1 MKKVNLMTLLLFTV
15 FIVYSVFIDS
25 VRENIGD
32 LADYIRVILFFLL
45 GLCVNM
51 ILSIVIGKIS
61 RRMGSQSSKRKKMG
75 LYTWTGRIQ
84 DVEKEFQIII
94 GNSKSSNDIF
104 YNMEEIEKKIK
115 RYFYSDID
123 KLKRFKVYLNV
134 VEKDNM
140 AVVFQTFVMSILSS
154 AFASMLVTGKI
165 KDVTEN
171 LLLPNM
177 GKGLSETFYYG
188 LSAVFLFCSIGALI
202 APIMSQSD
210 KTRVRI
216 MQEIIDLCIDQ
227 LKEKKDSFNKFN
239 G

>member
-1 MKKVNLMTLLLFTV
+1 MKKINLITLLLFTV
-15 FIVYSVFIDS
+15 FIVNSVFIDS
-25 VRENIGD
+25 VREHIGN

-51 ILSIVIGKIS
+51 ILSIVIGKIF
-61 RRMGSQSSKRKKMG
+61 RRIDSQSLKRKKMG

-94 GNSKSSNDIF
+94 GNSKSSKDIVS
-104 YNMEEIEKKIK
+104 NMEEIENKIK

-123 KLKRFKVYLNV
+123 KLKRFKAYLNV

-140 AVVFQTFVMSILSS
+140 VVVFQTFVMSILSS

-165 KDVTEN
+165 KDVTES
-171 LLLPNM
+171 LLPNM
-177 GKGLSETFYYG
+177 GKGLSQTFYYG
-188 LSAVFLFCSIGALI
+188 LGAVFLFCSIGALI
-202 APIMSQSD
+202 APLMSQSD
-210 KTRVRI
+210 KTRVRM
-216 MQEIIDLCIDQ
+216 MQEIIDICINQ